1 MRRREVI
8 AGLCGTAAAWPLAA
22 RAQQPSIPVV
32 GYLFPGMPGQARV
45 ERAFRNGLSEHG
57 FVEGRNVIIEA
68 RFARNE
74 QDRLPQL
81 AADLVRRRVSV
92 IASTGGPAPALAAKA
107 ATTTIPIVFETGS
120 DPVQDGLVASFNRP
134 VGNITGISAMNAELD
149 GKRLELLTEL
159 VPRAVRIGVLISQLR
174 QLAVTQTRIRKIDTA
189 AAALGR
195 QIELFYPT
203 NSREIDEFFV
213 GLAQRQI
220 DALFV
225 SASTIYYSLRVKIAT
240 AAAQHAIPTLGAD
253 REMANAGTLASYGS
267 DVEDNWRLVGT
278 YVARILKGEKPAD
291 LPVMQPTK
299 FLFVI
304 NLQTARKL

>member
-1 MRRREVI
+1 
-8 AGLCGTAAAWPLAA
+8 
-22 RAQQPSIPVV
+22 
-32 GYLFPGMPGQARV
+32 MPEPDV

-92 IASTGGPAPALAAKA
+92 IASTGGAAAALAAKA

-134 VGNITGISAMNAELD
+134 GGNITGITAMNAELD

-159 VPRAVRIGVLISQLR
+159 VPRAARIGVLISQLR
-174 QLAVTQTRIRKIDTA
+174 QLAVTETRIRKIDTA

-195 QIELFYPT
+195 QIDIFYPT
-203 NSREIDEFFV
+203 NSREIDEVFV

-220 DALFV
+220 DALFI
-225 SASTIYYSLRVKIAT
+225 SASTIYSSLRVKIVT

-253 REMANAGTLASYGS
+253 REMANAGMLASYGS
-267 DVEDNWRLVGT
+267 TPEDNWRLVGA

-304 NLQTARKL
+304 NLRTARTLGVAIPTALLARADEVIE

>member
-1 MRRREVI
+1 
-8 AGLCGTAAAWPLAA
+8 
-22 RAQQPSIPVV
+22 
-32 GYLFPGMPGQARV
+32 MPGQAGV

-134 VGNITGISAMNAELD
+134 GGNITGISAMNAELD

-203 NSREIDEFFV
+203 NSSEIDEFFV

-304 NLQTARKL
+304 NLQTARKLGVVIPTALLARADEVIE